1 MNVFYCRR
9 AGDLL
14 GESSG
19 VAPPQKRRAYALADA
34 QPHFA
39 PDRPCD
45 IVHIALTLQLDIAQ
59 QSLRGTCA
67 TTVRAVQEAVPGL
80 TLDAV
85 DLQIAEVRQADG
97 AALPYDYDGQRL
109 RMTFPEPLYYDGP
122 ATVEVDYSVTKPR
135 LGLYFITPDAAYPRK
150 PVQVWSQCQDEDAR
164 YWFPCFD
171 APNEKATT
179 EMIVTVPQPYFALSN
194 GTLLST
200 TRDEAAGTITYHWLQ
215 DQPHST
221 YLMTLV
227 VGEFSERT
235 EMVEG
240 LPVQWY
246 VTPGRED
253 DGQRAFGDTPEMVR
267 FFSQKLGVPYP
278 WNKYAQ
284 IAVSDFVF
292 GGMENTT
299 ATTQTDLTLHDAR
312 AHLDF
317 SSNGLVAHELA
328 HQWFGNLLTCK
339 HWSHAWL
346 NEGFATYFDALFH
359 EHHKGTDEFRY
370 YMHQNAKAYFRE
382 DGEAYRRPIVTNVY
396 KEPIDLFDHHL
407 YEKGSLVLHM
417 LRYMLGDA
425 AFWDSLR
432 RYVTANRHQVVET
445 VDLERAIETTT
456 GRNLQ
461 AFFQQWIYKGGHPE
475 YQVEF
480 AWDDT
485 TRMAT
490 VTVRQQQQTST
501 EHGVETPLF
510 DMPVTLLFALPEGEI
525 APGPE
530 RRSSSAGDAES
541 GAQGSPARRAG
552 RAPAAEGRPE
562 RSAFPLRVH
571 EPLHTFHIALPAKPR
586 WMSFDP
592 GNWILKKLQLKVPKD
607 MLIAQL
613 QHDPDIMG
621 RIYAAEALGEVGSLE
636 AVASLRQGLEQET
649 FWGVQAE
656 VARILGTIH
665 TPAALEALLA
675 NTLLPHPKARRA
687 VVTAL
692 GEFKDDRS
700 ATTLSDIVQSGD
712 ASYFVEAEAAAA
724 LGKTRRDSALA
735 SLQQAVHKPS
745 WNETIRNGVFRGLAE
760 LQNESTIPLLRDF
773 TTYGQPPL
781 ARYAAMRALGK
792 LGGEKD
798 PAPAPIV
805 ETLTA
810 LLDEEHFR
818 TRMAVLDALESL
830 HSPKT
835 LPALERLRARDLDG
849 RVQRRVEEVI
859 EAIRSER
866 KQTDEVQ
873 QLRDDFQALREEN
886 KKLLD
891 RLDRLEARQTTGSSA

>member
-1 MNVFYCRR
+1 MNAFYCRR

-14 GESSG
+14 AESSG
-19 VAPPQKRRAYALADA
+19 GALQQKRRAYALADA
-34 QPHFA
+34 KPHFA

-45 IVHIALTLQLDIAQ
+45 IVHIALTLQLDIAR

-67 TTVRAVQEAVPGL
+67 TTVRAVQETVPSL

-85 DLQIAEVRQADG
+85 DLQIVQVRQVGG
-97 AALPYDYDGQRL
+97 ALLPYDYDGQRL
-109 RMTFPEPLYYDGP
+109 RVTFPEPLQHDAP
-122 ATVEVDYSVTKPR
+122 ATVEIDYSVTKPR
-135 LGLYFITPDAAYPRK
+135 LGLYFITPDAAYPHK

-179 EMIVTVPQPYFALSN
+179 EMTVTVPQPYFALSN

-221 YLMTLV
+221 YLVTLV

-235 EMVEG
+235 EMVNG

-278 WNKYAQ
+278 WSKYAQ
-284 IAVSDFVF
+284 IGVSDFIF

-382 DGEAYRRPIVTNVY
+382 DGESYRRPIVTNVY

-425 AFWDSLR
+425 AFWGSLQ

-445 VDLERAIETTT
+445 VDLERAIETAT

-461 AFFQQWIYKGGHPE
+461 AFFQQWLYKGGHPE

-480 AWDDT
+480 AWDDAS
-485 TRMAT
+485 RIAT

-510 DMPVTLLFALPEGEI
+510 DMPVTLLFALPEGE
-525 APGPE
+525 P
-530 RRSSSAGDAES
+530 ST
-541 GAQGSPARRAG
+541 
-552 RAPAAEGRPE
+552 
-562 RSAFPLRVH
+562 FPLRVH
-571 EPLHTFHIALPAKPR
+571 EQLHTFHIALPAKPQ

-607 MLIAQL
+607 MLVAQV
-613 QHDPDIMG
+613 QHDPDVMG
-621 RIYAAEALGEVGSLE
+621 RIYAAEALGEIGSLE
-636 AVASLRQGLEQET
+636 AVASLRRVLEQET

-656 VARILGTIH
+656 VARILGKIH

-675 NTLLPHPKARRA
+675 NLHLPHPKARRA

-692 GEFKDDRS
+692 GDFKDDQT
-700 ATTLSDIVQSGD
+700 ATALIEVVQSGD
-712 ASYFVEAEAAAA
+712 PSYFVEAEAAAA

-735 SLQQAVHKPS
+735 PLQQAVHKAS

-760 LQNESTIPLLRDF
+760 LQDENTIPLLRDF

-781 ARYAAMRALGK
+781 ARYAAIRALGK
-792 LGGEKD
+792 LGGAKD
-798 PAPAPIV
+798 PAPVPIV

-849 RVQRRVEEVI
+849 RVTRRVEEVI

>member
-1 MNVFYCRR
+1 MNAFYCRR

-14 GESSG
+14 GESYG
-19 VAPPQKRRAYALADA
+19 GAPRQGRRAFALADA
-34 QPHFA
+34 QPHYA

-45 IVHIALTLQLDIAQ
+45 IVHIALTLHLDMAQ
-59 QSLRGTCA
+59 QTLRGTCA
-67 TTVRAVQEAVPGL
+67 TTVRAVQEAMSCL

-85 DLQIAEVRQADG
+85 DLHIAQVRQAG
-97 AALPYDYDGQRL
+97 GTLPYDYDGQRL
-109 RMTFPEPLYYDGP
+109 RITFTEPLHRNAE

-135 LGLYFITPDAAYPRK
+135 LGLYFITPDAAYPHK
-150 PVQVWSQCQDEDAR
+150 PVQVWTQCQDEDAR

-179 EMIVTVPQPYFALSN
+179 EITVTVPQPYFALSN
-194 GTLLST
+194 GQLVSSN
-200 TRDEAAGTITYHWLQ
+200 RDDAAGTSTYHWLQ
-215 DQPHST
+215 DQPHAT

-227 VGEFSERT
+227 VGEFSEHT
-235 EMVEG
+235 DMVDG
-240 LPVQWY
+240 IPVQWY
-246 VTPGRED
+246 VACGREA

-312 AHLDF
+312 AHVDF

-359 EHHKGTDEFRY
+359 EHHKGIDEFRY
-370 YMHQNAKAYFRE
+370 YMHQNAKGYFRE
-382 DGEAYRRPIVTNVY
+382 DGEHYRRPIVTNVY

-417 LRYMLGDA
+417 LRYLLGDQG
-425 AFWDSLR
+425 FWSSITQ
-432 RYVTANRHQVVET
+432 YVTANRHQVVET
-445 VDLERAIETTT
+445 VDLERAIETAT

-461 AFFQQWIYKGGHPE
+461 AFFQQWVYKGGHPE

-480 AWDDT
+480 TWDDA

-490 VTVRQQQQTST
+490 VTIRQQQHTGT

-510 DMPVTLLFALPEGEI
+510 DLPVTLLFALPEGEV
-525 APGPE
+525 
-530 RRSSSAGDAES
+530 
-541 GAQGSPARRAG
+541 
-552 RAPAAEGRPE
+552 APAEWEP
-562 RSAFPLRVH
+562 SAFPLRIH
-571 EPLHTFHIALPAKPR
+571 EQFHTFHIALPTKPR
-586 WMSFDP
+586 WLSFDP
-592 GNWILKKLQLKVPKD
+592 GNWILKKLQFKVPKD
-607 MLIAQL
+607 MLITQV
-613 QHDPDIMG
+613 QHDPDVMG

-636 AVASLRQGLEQET
+636 AVASLRQALERDS

-656 VARILGTIH
+656 VARILGKIH

-675 NTLLPHPKARRA
+675 NTRLPHPKARRA
-687 VVTAL
+687 VATAL
-692 GEFKDDRS
+692 GEFKDDR
-700 ATTLSDIVQSGD
+700 AAAALIEVVQVGD

-735 SLQQAVHKPS
+735 VLQQAVQKPS
-745 WNETIRNGVFRGLAE
+745 WNETIRSGVLRGLAD
-760 LQNESTIPLLRDF
+760 LQDDSALPLLQGF
-773 TTYGQPPL
+773 TTYGQPQL
-781 ARYAAMRALGK
+781 ARYAAIRALGT
-792 LGGEKD
+792 LGGAKD
-798 PAPAPIV
+798 PAPTAIV
-805 ETLTA
+805 ETLTT

-818 TRMAVLDALESL
+818 TRMAVLDALEAL

-835 LPALERLRARDLDG
+835 LPALERLRDRDLDG
-849 RVQRRVEEVI
+849 RVKRRVAEVI

-873 QLRDDFQALREEN
+873 QLRDDFQAMREEN
-886 KKLLD
+886 KKLLE
-891 RLDRLEARQTTGSSA
+891 RLDRLEAQQTVGTRTNGGVS

>member
-14 GESSG
+14 SESSWI
-19 VAPPQKRRAYALADA
+19 APQQKRRAYALADA
-34 QPHFA
+34 KPHFA

-45 IVHIALTLQLDIAQ
+45 IVHIALTLQLDLAQ
-59 QSLRGTCA
+59 QSLQGTCA

-85 DLQIAEVRQADG
+85 DLQIVQVRQAG
-97 AALPYDYDGQRL
+97 GTTLPYDYDGQRL
-109 RMTFPEPLYYDGP
+109 RVTFPEPLQRC
-122 ATVEVDYSVTKPR
+122 AATTVEVDYGVTKPR
-135 LGLYFITPDAAYPRK
+135 LGLYFITPDAAYPHK

-179 EMIVTVPQPYFALSN
+179 EMTVTVPQPYLALSN
-194 GTLLST
+194 GMLLST

-235 EMVEG
+235 EIVDG
-240 LPVQWY
+240 IPVQWY

-253 DGQRAFGDTPEMVR
+253 DGQRAFGDTPEMVH

-370 YMHQNAKAYFRE
+370 YMHQHAKAYFRE
-382 DGEAYRRPIVTNVY
+382 DAEHYRRPIVTNVY

-432 RYVTANRHQVVET
+432 QYVTANRHQVVET
-445 VDLERAIETTT
+445 VDLERAIETAT

-461 AFFQQWIYKGGHPE
+461 AFFQQWVYKGGHPE

-480 AWDDT
+480 AWDDA
-485 TRMAT
+485 TRIAT
-490 VTVRQQQQTST
+490 VTVRQQQQAST

-510 DMPVTLLFALPEGEI
+510 DMPVKLLFALPKGE
-525 APGPE
+525 
-530 RRSSSAGDAES
+530 
-541 GAQGSPARRAG
+541 
-552 RAPAAEGRPE
+552 AASVEWEP
-562 RSAFPLRVH
+562 SAFPLRVH
-571 EPLHTFHIALPAKPR
+571 EQLHTFHIGLPAKPR

-621 RIYAAEALGEVGSLE
+621 RRYAAEALGDIGSLE
-636 AVASLRQGLEQET
+636 AVASLRQVLEQET

-656 VARILGTIH
+656 IARILGKIH

-675 NTLLPHPKARRA
+675 NTHLPHPKARRA

-692 GEFKDDRS
+692 GEFKDD
-700 ATTLSDIVQSGD
+700 AVAAALSEMVQAGD

-724 LGKTRRDSALA
+724 LGKTRRDKALTP
-735 SLQQAVHKPS
+735 LQQATHKPS

-760 LQNESTIPLLRDF
+760 LQDESTIPLLRDF
-773 TTYGQPPL
+773 TTYGQPPM
-781 ARYAAMRALGK
+781 ARYAAIRALGK

-818 TRMAVLDALESL
+818 TRMAVLEALESL

-849 RVQRRVEEVI
+849 RVKRRVEEVI

-873 QLRDDFQALREEN
+873 QLCDGFQALREEN

-891 RLDRLEARQTTGSSA
+891 RLDRLEARQTAGSSA

>member
-1 MNVFYCRR
+1 MNAFYCRR

-19 VAPPQKRRAYALADA
+19 GALQQKRRAYALADA
-34 QPHFA
+34 KPHFA

-67 TTVRAVQEAVPGL
+67 TTVRAVQEAVSGL

-85 DLQIAEVRQADG
+85 DLQIAQVRQAGG
-97 AALPYDYDGQRL
+97 ATLPYDYDGQRL
-109 RMTFPEPLYYDGP
+109 RVTFPEPLQRGAP
-122 ATVEVDYSVTKPR
+122 ATVEVDYGVTKPR
-135 LGLYFITPDAAYPRK
+135 LGLYFITPDAAYPHK

-179 EMIVTVPQPYFALSN
+179 EMTVTVPQPYFVLSN

-235 EMVEG
+235 EMVDG

-267 FFSQKLGVPYP
+267 FFSQRLGVPYP

-370 YMHQNAKAYFRE
+370 YMYQNAKAYFRE
-382 DGEAYRRPIVTNVY
+382 DAEHYRRPIVANLY

-417 LRYMLGDA
+417 LRYMLGDT
-425 AFWDSLR
+425 AFWDSLQQ
-432 RYVTANRHQVVET
+432 YVTANRHQVVET
-445 VDLERAIETTT
+445 VDLERAIETAT

-480 AWDDT
+480 AWDDA
-485 TRMAT
+485 TRIAT
-490 VTVRQQQQTST
+490 VTIRQQQQTGT

-510 DMPVTLLFALPEGEI
+510 DMPVTLLFALPEGEV
-525 APGPE
+525 APGP
-530 RRSSSAGDAES
+530 
-541 GAQGSPARRAG
+541 
-552 RAPAAEGRPE
+552 AEGRPE
-562 RSAFPLRVH
+562 REPSAFPLRVH
-571 EPLHTFHIALPAKPR
+571 EQLHTFHIALPAKPR

-592 GNWILKKLQLKVPKD
+592 GNWILKKLQLKAPKD

-613 QHDPDIMG
+613 QHDPDVMG
-621 RIYAAEALGEVGSLE
+621 RIYAAEALSEIGSLE
-636 AVASLRQGLEQET
+636 AVASLRQVLEQET

-656 VARILGTIH
+656 VARLLGKIH
-665 TPAALEALLA
+665 TPAALEALLV
-675 NTLLPHPKARRA
+675 NTRLPHPKARRA

-700 ATTLSDIVQSGD
+700 ATTLIDIVHAGD
-712 ASYFVEAEAAAA
+712 ASYFVEAEAATA
-724 LGKTRRDSALA
+724 LGKTRRDSALTP
-735 SLQQAVHKPS
+735 LQQAAHKPS

-760 LQNESTIPLLRDF
+760 LQDESTIPLLRDF
-773 TTYGQPPL
+773 TTYGQPPM
-781 ARYAAMRALGK
+781 ARYAAIRALGK

-835 LPALERLRARDLDG
+835 LPALERLRAGDLDG

-866 KQTDEVQ
+866 RQTDEVQ
-873 QLRDDFQALREEN
+873 QLRDDFQALREAN

-891 RLDRLEARQTTGSSA
+891 RLDRLEALQTTDSNA

>member
-1 MNVFYCRR
+1 
-9 AGDLL
+9 
-14 GESSG
+14 
-19 VAPPQKRRAYALADA
+19 
-34 QPHFA
+34 
-39 PDRPCD
+39 
-45 IVHIALTLQLDIAQ
+45 
-59 QSLRGTCA
+59 
-67 TTVRAVQEAVPGL
+67 
-80 TLDAV
+80 
-85 DLQIAEVRQADG
+85 
-97 AALPYDYDGQRL
+97 
-109 RMTFPEPLYYDGP
+109 
-122 ATVEVDYSVTKPR
+122 
-135 LGLYFITPDAAYPRK
+135 
-150 PVQVWSQCQDEDAR
+150 
-164 YWFPCFD
+164 
-171 APNEKATT
+171 
-179 EMIVTVPQPYFALSN
+179 
-194 GTLLST
+194 
-200 TRDEAAGTITYHWLQ
+200 
-215 DQPHST
+215 
-221 YLMTLV
+221 
-227 VGEFSERT
+227 
-235 EMVEG
+235 
-240 LPVQWY
+240 

-284 IAVSDFVF
+284 IAVSDFIF

-382 DGEAYRRPIVTNVY
+382 DTEHYRRPIVANVY

-417 LRYMLGDA
+417 LRYMLDDA
-425 AFWDSLR
+425 AFWDSLQQ
-432 RYVTANRHQVVET
+432 YVTANRHQVVET
-445 VDLERAIETTT
+445 VDLERAIEIAT

-461 AFFQQWIYKGGHPE
+461 AFFQQWVYKGGHPE

-485 TRMAT
+485 AHIAT
-490 VTVRQQQQTST
+490 VSIRQQQQTGT

-510 DMPVTLLFALPEGEI
+510 DMPVTLLFALPESEV
-525 APGPE
+525 APGP
-530 RRSSSAGDAES
+530 S
-541 GAQGSPARRAG
+541 
-552 RAPAAEGRPE
+552 AEGRPQRE
-562 RSAFPLRVH
+562 PSAFPLRVH
-571 EPLHTFHIALPAKPR
+571 EQLHTFHIALPAKPR

-613 QHDPDIMG
+613 QHDPDVMG
-621 RIYAAEALGEVGSLE
+621 RIYAAEALGEIGSLE
-636 AVASLRQGLEQET
+636 AVASLRQVLEQET
-649 FWGVQAE
+649 FWGVQVE

-675 NTLLPHPKARRA
+675 NTRLSHPKARRA

-700 ATTLSDIVQSGD
+700 AAILSDIVHAGD

-724 LGKTRRDSALA
+724 LGKTRRDSALTP
-735 SLQQAVHKPS
+735 LQQAAHAPS

-760 LQNESTIPLLRDF
+760 LQDESAIPLLRDF
-773 TTYGQPPL
+773 TTYGQPPM
-781 ARYAAMRALGK
+781 ARYAAVRALGK

-805 ETLTA
+805 ETLIA

-849 RVQRRVEEVI
+849 RIQRRVAEVI
-859 EAIRSER
+859 EALRSER
-866 KQTDEVQ
+866 RQTDEVQ
-873 QLRDDFQALREEN
+873 QLRDDFQALRETN

-891 RLDRLEARQTTGSSA
+891 RLDRLETLQTTGSKA

>member
-1 MNVFYCRR
+1 MNAFYCRR
-9 AGDLL
+9 AVDLL
-14 GESSG
+14 EERCRM
-19 VAPPQKRRAYALADA
+19 APRQGRRAYALADA
-34 QPHFA
+34 KPHFA

-45 IVHIALTLQLDIAQ
+45 IVHIALTLHLDIAQ
-59 QSLRGTCA
+59 QTIKGTCA
-67 TTVRAVQEAVPGL
+67 TTIRAVQESISCL

-85 DLQIAEVRQADG
+85 DLQIAQVQQAKG
-97 AALPYDYDGQRL
+97 AALAYDYDGQCL
-109 RMTFPEPLYYDGP
+109 RVTFPEPLRRNAE
-122 ATVEVDYSVTKPR
+122 ATVVVAYSGTKPR
-135 LGLYFITPDAAYPRK
+135 LGLYFITPDAAYPHK
-150 PVQVWSQCQDEDAR
+150 PVQVWTQCQDEDAR

-179 EMIVTVPQPYFALSN
+179 EMTVTVSQPYFALSN

-215 DQPHST
+215 DQPHAT

-227 VGEFSERT
+227 VGEFSECT
-235 EMVEG
+235 EIVDG
-240 LPVQWY
+240 GIPVQWY

-253 DGQRAFGDTPEMVR
+253 DGQRSFGDTPEMVR
-267 FFSQKLGVPYP
+267 FFSQQLGVPYP

-346 NEGFATYFDALFH
+346 NEGFATYLDALFH

-370 YMHQNAKAYFRE
+370 YMHQNAQAYFRE
-382 DGEAYRRPIVTNVY
+382 DREEYRRPIVTNVY

-417 LRYMLGDA
+417 LRYMLGDD
-425 AFWDSLR
+425 AFWSSLTQ
-432 RYVTANRHQVVET
+432 YVTRNRHQVVET
-445 VDLERAIETTT
+445 VDLERAIETAT

-461 AFFQQWIYKGGHPE
+461 AFFQQWVYKGGHPE
-475 YQVEF
+475 YHVEF
-480 AWDDT
+480 TWDEA
-485 TRMAT
+485 TRIAT
-490 VTVRQQQQTST
+490 VTVKQQQQIGT

-510 DMPVTLLFALPEGEI
+510 DMPVTLFFALPEGEQ
-525 APGPE
+525 
-530 RRSSSAGDAES
+530 R
-541 GAQGSPARRAG
+541 
-552 RAPAAEGRPE
+552 
-562 RSAFPLRVH
+562 FPLRVH
-571 EPLHTFHIALPAKPR
+571 EQLHTFHIALPAKPR
-586 WMSFDP
+586 WLSFDP

-607 MLIAQL
+607 MLSAQL
-613 QHDPDIMG
+613 QHDPDVMG
-621 RIYAAEALGEVGSLE
+621 RIYAAEALGEVGSLDT
-636 AVASLRQGLEQET
+636 VASLRQALEQDT

-656 VARILGTIH
+656 IARILGKIH

-675 NTLLPHPKARRA
+675 HTHLPHPKTRRA

-692 GEFKDDRS
+692 GEFKDDQ
-700 ATTLSDIVQSGD
+700 AAAALIEIVHAGD
-712 ASYFVEAEAAAA
+712 VSYFVEAEAAAA
-724 LGKTRRDSALA
+724 LGKTRRDRALA
-735 SLQQAVHKPS
+735 LLQQASQKSS
-745 WNETIRNGVFRGLAE
+745 WNETIRHGVFRGLAD
-760 LQNESTIPLLRDF
+760 LQDESAIPLLRDF
-773 TTYGQPPL
+773 TTYGQPQM
-781 ARYAAMRALGK
+781 ARYAAIRALGK

-798 PAPAPIV
+798 PAPAPII

-810 LLDEEHFR
+810 ILDEEHFR

-849 RVQRRVEEVI
+849 RVKRRVEEVI

-873 QLRDDFQALREEN
+873 QLRDDFQAMRDEN
-886 KKLLD
+886 KKLLE
-891 RLDRLEARQTTGSSA
+891 RLDRLEARQTTGTSA

>member
-14 GESSG
+14 GESAG
-19 VAPPQKRRAYALADA
+19 VAPQQKRRAYALADA
-34 QPHFA
+34 KPHFA

-59 QSLRGTCA
+59 QSLQGTCA
-67 TTVRAVQEAVPGL
+67 TTVRAVQEAVPGIM
-80 TLDAV
+80 LDAV
-85 DLQIAEVRQADG
+85 DLQIAQVRQAGGG
-97 AALPYDYDGQRL
+97 ALAYDYDGQRL
-109 RMTFPEPLYYDGP
+109 RVTFPEPLQRGAP

-135 LGLYFITPDAAYPRK
+135 LGLYFIVPDAAYPHK

-179 EMIVTVPQPYFALSN
+179 EMTVTVPQPYFALSN

-200 TRDEAAGTITYHWLQ
+200 TRDEVTGTITYHWLQ

-235 EMVEG
+235 EMVDS

-359 EHHKGTDEFRY
+359 EHHRGLDEFRY
-370 YMHQNAKAYFRE
+370 CMHQNAKAYFRE
-382 DGEAYRRPIVTNVY
+382 DGEEYRRPIVTNVY

-417 LRYMLGDA
+417 LRYMLGDE

-432 RYVTANRHQVVET
+432 QYVTANRYQVVET
-445 VDLERAIETTT
+445 VDFERAIETAT

-461 AFFQQWIYKGGHPE
+461 AFFQQWVYKGGHPE

-485 TRMAT
+485 TRIAT
-490 VTVRQQQQTST
+490 VTVRQQQQTSI

-510 DMPVTLLFALPEGEI
+510 DMPVQLLFALSEGEG
-525 APGPE
+525 ASAEQGP
-530 RRSSSAGDAES
+530 SV
-541 GAQGSPARRAG
+541 
-552 RAPAAEGRPE
+552 
-562 RSAFPLRVH
+562 FPLRVH
-571 EPLHTFHIALPAKPR
+571 EQLHTFHIALPAKPR

-592 GNWILKKLQLKVPKD
+592 GNWILKTLRLKVPKD

-613 QHDPDIMG
+613 QHDPDSMG
-621 RIYAAEALGEVGSLE
+621 RIYAAEALGEIGSLE
-636 AVASLRQGLEQET
+636 AVANLRQVLEQET

-656 VARILGTIH
+656 VARILGKIH

-675 NTLLPHPKARRA
+675 NTHLPHPKARRA

-692 GEFKDDRS
+692 GEFKDDQT
-700 ATTLSDIVQSGD
+700 AAALIEVMQSGD
-712 ASYFVEAEAAAA
+712 VSYFVEAEAAAA

-735 SLQQAVHKPS
+735 PLQQAVHKPS
-745 WNETIRNGVFRGLAE
+745 WNETIRNGVLRGLAE
-760 LQNESTIPLLRDF
+760 LQDENTIPLLRDF
-773 TTYGQPPL
+773 TTYGQPPM
-781 ARYAAMRALGK
+781 ARYAAIRALGK

-798 PAPAPIV
+798 PAPVLIV

-818 TRMAVLDALESL
+818 TRMAVLDALKSL
-830 HSPKT
+830 HSPKA

>member
-1 MNVFYCRR
+1 MNAFYCRR

-19 VAPPQKRRAYALADA
+19 NALQQKRRAYALADA
-34 QPHFA
+34 KPHFA

-45 IVHIALTLQLDIAQ
+45 IVHIALTLYLDFAQ

-67 TTVRAVQEAVPGL
+67 TTVRVVQEAVPEL

-85 DLQIAEVRQADG
+85 DLQIVQVRQTGG
-97 AALPYDYDGQRL
+97 ATLPYDYDGQRL
-109 RMTFPEPLYYDGP
+109 RVTFPEPLQRG
-122 ATVEVDYSVTKPR
+122 AATTVEVDYAVTKPR
-135 LGLYFITPDAAYPRK
+135 LGLYFITPDAAYPHK
-150 PVQVWSQCQDEDAR
+150 PMQVWSQCQDEDAR

-179 EMIVTVPQPYFALSN
+179 EMTVTVPQPYFALSN

-200 TRDEAAGTITYHWLQ
+200 TRDEGAGTITYHWLQ

-235 EMVEG
+235 EIVEG
-240 LPVQWY
+240 IPVQWY

-370 YMHQNAKAYFRE
+370 SMHQNTKAYFRE
-382 DGEAYRRPIVTNVY
+382 DAEHYRRPIVTNVY

-432 RYVTANRHQVVET
+432 QYVTANRHQVVET
-445 VDLERAIETTT
+445 VDLERAIETAT

-461 AFFQQWIYKGGHPE
+461 AFFQQWVYKGGHPE
-475 YQVEF
+475 YHVEF

-485 TRMAT
+485 TRIAT

-510 DMPVTLLFALPEGEI
+510 DMPVKLLFALPKGEV
-525 APGPE
+525 A
-530 RRSSSAGDAES
+530 SAEWE
-541 GAQGSPARRAG
+541 P
-552 RAPAAEGRPE
+552 
-562 RSAFPLRVH
+562 SAFPLRVH
-571 EPLHTFHIALPAKPR
+571 EQLHTFHIALPAKPC

-621 RIYAAEALGEVGSLE
+621 RIYAAEALGDIGSLE
-636 AVASLRQGLEQET
+636 AVASLRQVLEQET

-656 VARILGTIH
+656 VARILGKIH
-665 TPAALEALLA
+665 TPGALEALLA
-675 NTLLPHPKARRA
+675 NTHLPHPKARRA

-692 GEFKDDRS
+692 GEFKDD
-700 ATTLSDIVQSGD
+700 AVAAALIEVVQTGD

-724 LGKTRRDSALA
+724 LGKTRRDKALTP
-735 SLQQAVHKPS
+735 LQQAAHKPS

-760 LQNESTIPLLRDF
+760 LQDESTIPLLRDF
-773 TTYGQPPL
+773 TTYGQPPM
-781 ARYAAMRALGK
+781 ARYAAIRALGK
-792 LGGEKD
+792 LGGEKE
-798 PAPAPIV
+798 PAPVAIV

-818 TRMAVLDALESL
+818 TRMAVLEALESL

-891 RLDRLEARQTTGSSA
+891 RLDRLEARQITGSSA

>member
-1 MNVFYCRR
+1 MNAFYCRR

-14 GESSG
+14 GEHYG
-19 VAPPQKRRAYALADA
+19 VAPRQGRRDFALADA
-34 QPHFA
+34 KPHYA
-39 PDRPCD
+39 PDRLCD
-45 IVHIALTLQLDIAQ
+45 IVHIALTLHLDVASQ
-59 QSLRGTCA
+59 TLRGTCA
-67 TTVRAVQEAVPGL
+67 TTVRAVQDAVACL

-85 DLQIAEVRQADG
+85 DLQIVQVRASSG
-97 AALPYDYDGQRL
+97 TVLPYDYDGQHL
-109 RMTFPEPLYYDGP
+109 RITFAEPLRRSAE
-122 ATVEVDYSVTKPR
+122 ATVEVVYSVTKPR
-135 LGLYFITPDAAYPRK
+135 LGLYFITPDAAYPHK
-150 PVQVWSQCQDEDAR
+150 PVQVWTQCQDEDAR

-179 EMIVTVPQPYFALSN
+179 EIAITVPQPYFALSN
-194 GTLLST
+194 GKLVS
-200 TRDEAAGTITYHWLQ
+200 RSHDDAAGTSTYHWLQ
-215 DQPHST
+215 DQPHAT
-221 YLMTLV
+221 YLITLV
-227 VGEFSERT
+227 VGEFSEHT
-235 EMVEG
+235 EMVDG
-240 LPVQWY
+240 IPVQWY
-246 VTPGRED
+246 VALGREA

-299 ATTQTDLTLHDAR
+299 ATTQTDLTLHDDR

-370 YMHQNAKAYFRE
+370 SMHQNARGYFRE
-382 DGEAYRRPIVTNVY
+382 DGEHYRRAIVTNVY

-417 LRYMLGDA
+417 LRYLLGDA
-425 AFWDSLR
+425 DFWSSMTQ
-432 RYVTANRHQVVET
+432 YVMANRYQVVET
-445 VDLERAIETTT
+445 VDLERAIETAT

-461 AFFQQWIYKGGHPE
+461 AFFQQWVYKGGHPE

-480 AWDDT
+480 AWDEAT
-485 TRMAT
+485 HMAT
-490 VTVRQQQQTST
+490 VTVRQQQHTGT

-510 DMPVTLLFALPEGEI
+510 DMPVPLLFTLPEGEQ
-525 APGPE
+525 
-530 RRSSSAGDAES
+530 RL
-541 GAQGSPARRAG
+541 
-552 RAPAAEGRPE
+552 
-562 RSAFPLRVH
+562 PLRIH
-571 EPLHTFHIALPAKPR
+571 EQLHTFHIALPAKPR
-586 WMSFDP
+586 WLSFDP
-592 GNWILKKLQLKVPKD
+592 GNWILKRLQLKMPKD

-613 QHDPDIMG
+613 QDDPDVMG
-621 RIYAAEALGEVGSLE
+621 RIYAAEALGEIGSLE
-636 AVASLRQGLEQET
+636 AVTSLRQALERDA

-656 VARILGTIH
+656 IARVLGTIH

-675 NTLLPHPKARRA
+675 HTGLSHLKARRA
-687 VVTAL
+687 VATAL
-692 GEFKDDRS
+692 GEFKDDR
-700 ATTLSDIVQSGD
+700 AAAALSDIVQAGD

-735 SLQQAVHKPS
+735 VLQQAIQKPS

-760 LQNESTIPLLRDF
+760 LQDDSTIPLLRDF
-773 TTYGQPPL
+773 ITYGQPQL
-781 ARYAAMRALGK
+781 ARSAAIRALGT

-798 PAPAPIV
+798 PAPDLIV

-818 TRMAVLDALESL
+818 TRMAVLDALEAL

-835 LPALERLRARDLDG
+835 LPALERLRDRDLDG
-849 RVQRRVEEVI
+849 RVKRRVVEVI
-859 EAIRSER
+859 EAIRSDR

-873 QLRDDFQALREEN
+873 QLRDDFQALREDN
-886 KKLLD
+886 KKLLE
-891 RLDRLEARQTTGSSA
+891 RLDRLEVQQTVGASTSGGVG

>member
-19 VAPPQKRRAYALADA
+19 VAPQQKRRAYALADA
-34 QPHFA
+34 KPHFA

-85 DLQIAEVRQADG
+85 DLQIVEVRQAGG

-109 RMTFPEPLYYDGP
+109 RVTFPEPLHYDAP
-122 ATVEVDYSVTKPR
+122 ATVEVDYGVTKPR
-135 LGLYFITPDAAYPRK
+135 LGLYFITPDAAYLHK

-179 EMIVTVPQPYFALSN
+179 EMIVTVPQPYFVLSN

-235 EMVEG
+235 EMVDG
-240 LPVQWY
+240 IPVQWY

-253 DGQRAFGDTPEMVR
+253 DGQRSFGDTSEMVR
-267 FFSQKLGVPYP
+267 FFSQQLGVPYP

-359 EHHKGTDEFRY
+359 EHHQGTDEFRY
-370 YMHQNAKAYFRE
+370 YMHQNAKGYFRE
-382 DGEAYRRPIVTNVY
+382 DGEEYRRPIVTNVY
-396 KEPIDLFDHHL
+396 TEPIDLFDHHL

-417 LRYMLGDA
+417 LRYLLGDHD
-425 AFWDSLR
+425 FWRSMTQ
-432 RYVTANRHQVVET
+432 YVTANRHQVVET
-445 VDLERAIETTT
+445 VDLERAIEVAT

-461 AFFQQWIYKGGHPE
+461 AFFQQWVYKGGHPE

-480 AWDDT
+480 TWDDA

-490 VTVRQQQQTST
+490 VTVRQQQHSGI
-501 EHGVETPLF
+501 ELGVETPLF
-510 DMPVTLLFALPEGEI
+510 DMPVTLLFALPEGEQ
-525 APGPE
+525 
-530 RRSSSAGDAES
+530 R
-541 GAQGSPARRAG
+541 
-552 RAPAAEGRPE
+552 
-562 RSAFPLRVH
+562 FTLRIH
-571 EPLHTFHIALPAKPR
+571 EQLHTFNIALAAKPR
-586 WMSFDP
+586 WLSFDP

-607 MLIAQL
+607 MLITQL
-613 QHDPDIMG
+613 QYDPDVMG

-636 AVASLRQGLEQET
+636 AVGSLRHALEHDS

-656 VARILGTIH
+656 IARILGKIH

-675 NTLLPHPKARRA
+675 NTQLPHPKARRA
-687 VVTAL
+687 VTAAL
-692 GEFKDDRS
+692 GEFKDER
-700 ATTLSDIVQSGD
+700 AAVALSEIVQAGD

-735 SLQQAVHKPS
+735 VLQQAVQKSS
-745 WNETIRNGVFRGLAE
+745 WNETIRNGVFRGLAD
-760 LQNESTIPLLRDF
+760 LRDDRAMPLLQEF
-773 TTYGQPPL
+773 TTYGQPQL
-781 ARYAAMRALGK
+781 ARSAAIRALGT

-798 PAPAPIV
+798 PTPTTIV
-805 ETLTA
+805 ETLTT

-818 TRMAVLDALESL
+818 TRMAVLDALEAL

-866 KQTDEVQ
+866 RQTDEVQ
-873 QLRDDFQALREEN
+873 QLRNDFQALREAN

-891 RLDRLEARQTTGSSA
+891 RLDRLEALQTTDSNA

>member
-1 MNVFYCRR
+1 MNAFYCRR

-19 VAPPQKRRAYALADA
+19 GALQQKRRAYALADA
-34 QPHFA
+34 KPHFA

-67 TTVRAVQEAVPGL
+67 TTVRAVQEAVSGL

-85 DLQIAEVRQADG
+85 DLQIAQVRQAGG
-97 AALPYDYDGQRL
+97 ATLPYDYDGQRL
-109 RMTFPEPLYYDGP
+109 RVTFPEPLQRGAP
-122 ATVEVDYSVTKPR
+122 ATVEVDYGVTKPR
-135 LGLYFITPDAAYPRK
+135 LGLYFITPDAAYPHK

-179 EMIVTVPQPYFALSN
+179 EMTVTVPQPYFVLSN

-235 EMVEG
+235 EMVDG

-267 FFSQKLGVPYP
+267 FFSQRLGVPYP

-370 YMHQNAKAYFRE
+370 YMYQNAKAYFRE
-382 DGEAYRRPIVTNVY
+382 DAEHYRRPIVANLY

-417 LRYMLGDA
+417 LRYMLGDT
-425 AFWDSLR
+425 AFWDSLQQ
-432 RYVTANRHQVVET
+432 YVTANRHQVVET
-445 VDLERAIETTT
+445 VDLERAIETAT

-480 AWDDT
+480 AWDDA
-485 TRMAT
+485 TRIAT
-490 VTVRQQQQTST
+490 VTIRQQQQTGT

-510 DMPVTLLFALPEGEI
+510 DMPVTLLFALPEGEV
-525 APGPE
+525 
-530 RRSSSAGDAES
+530 
-541 GAQGSPARRAG
+541 
-552 RAPAAEGRPE
+552 APAE
-562 RSAFPLRVH
+562 REPSAFPLRVH
-571 EPLHTFHIALPAKPR
+571 EQLHTFHIALPAKPR

-592 GNWILKKLQLKVPKD
+592 GNWILKKLQLKAPKD

-613 QHDPDIMG
+613 QHDPDVMG
-621 RIYAAEALGEVGSLE
+621 RIYAAEALSEIGSLE
-636 AVASLRQGLEQET
+636 AVASLRQVLEQET

-656 VARILGTIH
+656 VARLLGKIH
-665 TPAALEALLA
+665 TPAALEALLV
-675 NTLLPHPKARRA
+675 NTRLPHPKARRA

-700 ATTLSDIVQSGD
+700 ATTLIDIVHAGD
-712 ASYFVEAEAAAA
+712 ASYFVEAEAATA
-724 LGKTRRDSALA
+724 LGKTRRDSALTP
-735 SLQQAVHKPS
+735 LQQAAHKPS

-760 LQNESTIPLLRDF
+760 LQDESTIPLLRDF
-773 TTYGQPPL
+773 TTYGQPPM
-781 ARYAAMRALGK
+781 ARYAAIRALGK

-835 LPALERLRARDLDG
+835 LPALERLRAGDLDG

-866 KQTDEVQ
+866 RQTDEVQ
-873 QLRDDFQALREEN
+873 QLRDDFQALREAN

-891 RLDRLEARQTTGSSA
+891 RLDRLEALQTTDSNA

>member
-1 MNVFYCRR
+1 MNAFYCRR

-19 VAPPQKRRAYALADA
+19 NALQQKRRAYALADA
-34 QPHFA
+34 KPHFA

-45 IVHIALTLQLDIAQ
+45 IVHIAMTLQLDLAQ

-67 TTVRAVQEAVPGL
+67 TTVRAVQEAVSGL

-85 DLQIAEVRQADG
+85 DLQIAQVRQAGG
-97 AALPYDYDGQRL
+97 ATLPYDYNGQRL
-109 RMTFPEPLYYDGP
+109 RVTFPEPLQRGAT
-122 ATVEVDYSVTKPR
+122 ATVAVDYGVTKPR
-135 LGLYFITPDAAYPRK
+135 LGLYFITPDTAYPHK
-150 PVQVWSQCQDEDAR
+150 PMQVWSQCQDEDAR

-179 EMIVTVPQPYFALSN
+179 EMTVTVPQPYFALSN

-200 TRDEAAGTITYHWLQ
+200 TRDEETGTITYHWLQ

-227 VGEFSERT
+227 VGEFSEHT
-235 EMVEG
+235 EMVDG
-240 LPVQWY
+240 IPVQWY

-382 DGEAYRRPIVTNVY
+382 DAEHYRRPIVTNVY

-417 LRYMLGDA
+417 LHYMLGDA

-432 RYVTANRHQVVET
+432 QYVTANRHQVVET
-445 VDLERAIETTT
+445 VDLERAIETAT

-461 AFFQQWIYKGGHPE
+461 AFFQQWVYKGGHPE

-480 AWDDT
+480 AWDDA
-485 TRMAT
+485 TRIAT

-501 EHGVETPLF
+501 EHSVETPLF
-510 DMPVTLLFALPEGEI
+510 DMPVKLLFALPKGEV
-525 APGPE
+525 ASVEWEP
-530 RRSSSAGDAES
+530 
-541 GAQGSPARRAG
+541 
-552 RAPAAEGRPE
+552 
-562 RSAFPLRVH
+562 SAFPLRVH
-571 EPLHTFHIALPAKPR
+571 EQLHTFHMALPAKPR

-621 RIYAAEALGEVGSLE
+621 RIYAAEALGDIGSLE
-636 AVASLRQGLEQET
+636 AVASLRQVLEQET

-656 VARILGTIH
+656 VARILGKIH

-675 NTLLPHPKARRA
+675 NPHLPHPKARRA

-692 GEFKDDRS
+692 GEFKDD
-700 ATTLSDIVQSGD
+700 AVAAALTEVVQAGD

-724 LGKTRRDSALA
+724 LGKTRRDKALTP
-735 SLQQAVHKPS
+735 LQQAAHKPS

-760 LQNESTIPLLRDF
+760 LQDESTIPLLRDF
-773 TTYGQPPL
+773 TTYGQPPM
-781 ARYAAMRALGK
+781 ARYAAIRALGK

-798 PAPAPIV
+798 PAPVSIV
-805 ETLTA
+805 ETLTT

-818 TRMAVLDALESL
+818 TRMAVLEALESL

-849 RVQRRVEEVI
+849 RVKRRVEEVI

-873 QLRDDFQALREEN
+873 QLRDDFHALREEN

-891 RLDRLEARQTTGSSA
+891 RLDRLEARQTTRSSA

>member
-19 VAPPQKRRAYALADA
+19 VAPQQKRRAYALADA
-34 QPHFA
+34 KPHFA

-67 TTVRAVQEAVPGL
+67 TTVRAVQEAIPGV

-85 DLQIAEVRQADG
+85 DLQIVQVRQADG
-97 AALPYDYDGQRL
+97 TPLPYDYDGQRL
-109 RMTFPEPLYYDGP
+109 RLTFPEPLQRGAP

-135 LGLYFITPDAAYPRK
+135 LGLYFITPDAAYPHK

-179 EMIVTVPQPYFALSN
+179 EMIVTVPQPYFVLSN

-200 TRDEAAGTITYHWLQ
+200 TRDETAGTITYHWLQ

-235 EMVEG
+235 EMVDDT
-240 LPVQWY
+240 PVQWY

-267 FFSQKLGVPYP
+267 VFSQKLGVPYP

-284 IAVSDFVF
+284 IAVSDFIF

-339 HWSHAWL
+339 HWAHAWL

-359 EHHKGTDEFRY
+359 EHHQGTDEFRY
-370 YMHQNAKAYFRE
+370 RMYQNARSYFRE
-382 DGEAYRRPIVTNVY
+382 DGEEYRRPIITNVY

-417 LRYMLGDA
+417 LRYLLGDDV
-425 AFWDSLR
+425 FWRSLTQ
-432 RYVTANRHQVVET
+432 YVTSNRHQVVET
-445 VDLERAIETTT
+445 VDLERAIESAT

-461 AFFQQWIYKGGHPE
+461 AFFQQWVYKGGHPE

-480 AWDDT
+480 AWDEA

-490 VTVRQQQQTST
+490 VTVKQQQRTGT
-501 EHGVETPLF
+501 EHSVETPLF
-510 DMPVTLLFALPEGEI
+510 DMPVTLLLALPEGEQRF
-525 APGPE
+525 A
-530 RRSSSAGDAES
+530 
-541 GAQGSPARRAG
+541 
-552 RAPAAEGRPE
+552 
-562 RSAFPLRVH
+562 LRVH
-571 EPLHTFHIALPAKPR
+571 EQLHTFHLALPAKPR
-586 WMSFDP
+586 WLSFDP

-613 QHDPDIMG
+613 QHDPDVMG
-621 RIYAAEALGEVGSLE
+621 RIYAAEALGELGSLDV
-636 AVASLRQGLEQET
+636 VASLRQALAQDS
-649 FWGVQAE
+649 FWGVQVE
-656 VARILGTIH
+656 IARILGTIH

-675 NTLLPHPKARRA
+675 HTHLPHPKARRA

-692 GEFKDDRS
+692 GEFKDDQV
-700 ATTLSDIVQSGD
+700 AAALIEVVQAGD

-724 LGKTRRDSALA
+724 LGKTRRDRALA
-735 SLQQAVHKPS
+735 
-745 WNETIRNGVFRGLAE
+745 
-760 LQNESTIPLLRDF
+760 
-773 TTYGQPPL
+773 
-781 ARYAAMRALGK
+781 
-792 LGGEKD
+792 
-798 PAPAPIV
+798 
-805 ETLTA
+805 
-810 LLDEEHFR
+810 
-818 TRMAVLDALESL
+818 
-830 HSPKT
+830 
-835 LPALERLRARDLDG
+835 
-849 RVQRRVEEVI
+849 
-859 EAIRSER
+859 
-866 KQTDEVQ
+866 
-873 QLRDDFQALREEN
+873 
-886 KKLLD
+886 
-891 RLDRLEARQTTGSSA
+891 